1 MASAGCDQATEEEAP
16 ASAEGSQSV
25 HADAS
30 VAAGGAVKLEA
41 KAKGGVI
48 AKDQLDLAAV
58 SMMVEKG
65 MVKDAKA
72 LEKTLNDPKK
82 KFHSIDIDGDGELDK
97 IAVVELRDKTES
109 RFELRVIPSTAKKK
123 EKADAAVTVAI
134 ITFVPNEETSKVE
147 VAVTYTEVV
156 VHEPADAV
164 HFEVDVNISETA
176 VVVEDNTFV
185 AWVYKPSRKVYVSV
199 EVDAYADVRRVL
211 GQMRAFTDQL
221 RSGAWKGHTG
231 QSLTHVVNIGIGGS
245 DLGPYMVSE
254 ALRPYWQPG
263 LDASFVSSRQHGQMM
278 YSSVRG
284 HFSLQ

>member
-1 MASAGCDQATEEEAP
+1 MLFPWARCAAWLLFAALASAGCDQATEEEAP

-199 EVDAYADVRRVL
+199 EVDAYVEVEVVE
-211 GQMRAFTDQL
+211 GC
-221 RSGAWKGHTG
+221 WPPGHCK
-231 QSLTHVVNIGIGGS
+231 HVHVHHDYSPTFSVHIDGGHHHHKHKHHK
-245 DLGPYMVSE
+245 
-254 ALRPYWQPG
+254 
-263 LDASFVSSRQHGQMM
+263 FKHH
-278 YSSVRG
+278 RG
-284 HFSLQ
+284 RH